1 MGGLLGE
8 TVHSAT
14 CLRGLRRGRRIIFAA
29 LLSVFLGEISPF
41 HAFMLSSNF
50 ELSSV
55 KAFVLHV
62 RQIVNFA
69 ALNHLT
75 AIWMTDKKKNWIKS
89 PWTIAIFSAVIGP
102 LLYDFLKEKPILSTF
117 LSILTFDLKVWW
129 VLLALG
135 AVFFWLRSYVKRM
148 NRKLRAAVREYRD
161 DEINGRRWTWTWEW
175 SNYEREWCVEK
186 LKCYCPDCNTPLTAK
201 FLGEKTLFDCPRCNF
216 QELNDRSLNFDR
228 ISRIICD
235 NYDRKEKQKNENLTN
250 VEPKK

>member
-89 PWTIAIFSAVIGP
+89 IGHLP
-102 LLYDFLKEKPILSTF
+102 SLFLVQIPQKSTHRNIVSRNPTRSMEF
-117 LSILTFDLKVWW
+117 LSKPEKGGVSITF
-129 VLLALG
+129 
-135 AVFFWLRSYVKRM
+135 R
-148 NRKLRAAVREYRD
+148 
-161 DEINGRRWTWTWEW
+161 
-175 SNYEREWCVEK
+175 
-186 LKCYCPDCNTPLTAK
+186 NT
-201 FLGEKTLFDCPRCNF
+201 E
-216 QELNDRSLNFDR
+216 
-228 ISRIICD
+228 
-235 NYDRKEKQKNENLTN
+235 
-250 VEPKK
+250 